1 MKESLEQTFTYI
13 STTYLSKVKP
23 FVLFK
28 SVIIVNAEH
37 YLFLMNSIKLH
48 LSWLKLFTVLIFRL
62 VLRSKFVKKK

>member
-23 FVLFK
+23 FVLFE

-37 YLFLMNSIKLH
+37 NLFLTNSIKLH

-62 VLRSKFVKKK
+62 VFKIKI